1 MTKSVALGLVLFVAG
16 IGVGRLSVLMTQP
29 ETTPAHPSMPSA
41 PVAAMPTAPMPAQPG
56 AIRGRIAEVIQVPQ
70 YTYLRLESG
79 DWAAV
84 SSAPSLAVGQ
94 TVGVV
99 SQNEMVNFN
108 SPSLGRT
115 FERIWFGSLEGA
127 EPAPRA
133 PELPVMPAKAPPP
146 AEVKAALQAV
156 EASNALALR
165 VVDVYSERAALTGQR
180 VKVKG
185 TVDRVM
191 FVQGIHY
198 VHLKDGTGAAADK
211 TDDLL
216 CLSSVEVAKGA
227 AVTLEGVVTLNKDI
241 GMGPVPVMLDQALV
255 R

>member
-1 MTKSVALGLVLFVAG
+1 MAA
-16 IGVGRLSVLMTQP
+16 
-29 ETTPAHPSMPSA
+29 PS
-41 PVAAMPTAPMPAQPG
+41 APMPAQAG

-70 YTYLRLESG
+70 YTYVRLESG

-84 SSAPSLAVGQ
+84 PSAPALAVGQ
-94 TVGVV
+94 TVGIV
-99 SQNEMVNFN
+99 SQNEMVNFT

-127 EPAPRA
+127 EPAARA
-133 PELPVMPAKAPPP
+133 PEMPVMPAKAPPP

-165 VVDVYSERAALTGQR
+165 IVDVYSERAALTGQR

-185 TVDRVM
+185 TVDRVT
-191 FVQGIHY
+191 FVQGVHY

-216 CLSSVEVAKGA
+216 CLSTVEVAKGA
-227 AVTLEGVVTLNKDI
+227 TVTLEGVVTLNKDI
-241 GMGPVPVMLDQALV
+241 GMGPVAVVLDQALV